1 MYEVWLAMN
10 IVWEIALGLWP
21 VLLGAALLWA
31 AVMATAWIRPGTR
44 WRAGLPMA
52 LGIGVAVMAAAVVL
66 LPGWTRSSLS
76 ELTYWVDWANLLA
89 VSAGFGTA
97 AVALVWPLLAMRRA
111 AVPR

>member
-52 LGIGVAVMAAAVVL
+52 LGIGVAVTAAAVVL

-97 AVALVWPLLAMRRA
+97 AVALAWPLLAMRRA